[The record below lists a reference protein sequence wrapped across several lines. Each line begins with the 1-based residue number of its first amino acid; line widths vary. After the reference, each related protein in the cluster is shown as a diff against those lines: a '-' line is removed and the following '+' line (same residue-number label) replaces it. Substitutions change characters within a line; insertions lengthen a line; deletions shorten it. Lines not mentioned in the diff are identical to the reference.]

1 LARRLSKI
9 LICSALE
16 LAEAL
21 NGWVFDEENRA
32 GLVEE
37 LQVAVW
43 GEA

>member
-21 NGWVFDEENRA
+21 DGWVLDEENRA